1 MSAALRVN
9 DLVARINE
17 IIGEDINLAI
27 SRAELQN
34 PTPKIVAI
42 ENTFVENNIPLVKSV
57 NKMAMM
63 QLPIKDFSAKISVL
77 PMP

>member
-1 MSAALRVN
+1 MV
-9 DLVARINE
+9 
-17 IIGEDINLAI
+17 IIKKKEDSTNPLT
-27 SRAELQN
+27 N

>member
-1 MSAALRVN
+1 MV
-9 DLVARINE
+9 
-17 IIGEDINLAI
+17 IIKKKEDNT
-27 SRAELQN
+27 N
-34 PTPKIVAI
+34 PLTNSTPKIVAI
-42 ENTFVENNIPLVKSV
+42 ENTFEENNIPLVKSV